1 MTNLFQWNWAKWEEQ
16 GKQEVVKAGQTLT
29 KPKIQDGKMGK
40 GIIIIINLIKEGL
53 NVALIATR

>member
-1 MTNLFQWNWAKWEEQ
+1 MTNLFQWNWAKWEER
-16 GKQEVVKAGQTLT
+16 GKQEEVKAGQTLT

-40 GIIIIINLIKEGL
+40 GIKIMIDLIKEGL